1 MELLMFNPYKLVSY
15 EKNTNFVHYKCAL
28 RRNFLINIL
37 NMKQLVSNLYH
48 FVFGEEVRTNGMDAD
63 GTIRVAAGD
72 PTLSVT
78 PLKGLELLPDRVP
91 CENSMLDISGYRHP
105 EEPRIFTVEGSSMSP
120 EDISNG
126 DKLLCIEV
134 DAIKSIEQGK
144 LAVIAVDREY
154 YKSKNKELKF
164 DYKLRH
170 TLFNVPVGISI
181 EKLIDFLKKITNSIF
196 LVENQENLKTKYNEA
211 IGFYGNEREL
221 MLSVTYRK
229 GKLRYSFH
237 PIDLIKYVAEY
248 VLKHNGEEWRAKKLE

>member
-1 MELLMFNPYKLVSY
+1 MRK
-15 EKNTNFVHYKCAL
+15 KTNFAHHKYALKCIL
-28 RRNFLINIL
+28 VINML
-37 NMKQLVSNLYH
+37 KFRQLVFNLYH
-48 FVFGEEVRTNGMDAD
+48 SVFGEEVRTNGMDAD

-78 PLKGLELLPDRVP
+78 PLKGFELLPDRVS
-91 CENSMLDISGYRHP
+91 CENSMLDISGYRHA

-126 DKLLCIEV
+126 DKLLCRKVEA
-134 DAIKSIEQGK
+134 DATKSIEQGK
-144 LAVIAVDREY
+144 FAVIAVDWEY

-170 TLFNVPVGISI
+170 TLFRVPIGISI
-181 EKLIDFLKKITNSIF
+181 EELIDSLKKITNSIF
-196 LVENQENLKTKYNEA
+196 LEENQKNLRTKYNEA
-211 IGFYGNEREL
+211 IDFYKNKKEL

-229 GKLRYSFH
+229 GELRYSFH